1 MGTRQEVPN
10 DPNSMRAS
18 WPRDWVTESLFSGEN
33 HSGINE
39 VMVLREYLEISSGPE
54 ELQALLGSYLKNRCL
69 GWNHAQPLF
78 LQLTV
83 YF

>member
-1 MGTRQEVPN
+1 MVKTTQES
-10 DPNSMRAS
+10 D
-18 WPRDWVTESLFSGEN
+18 D
-33 HSGINE
+33 E